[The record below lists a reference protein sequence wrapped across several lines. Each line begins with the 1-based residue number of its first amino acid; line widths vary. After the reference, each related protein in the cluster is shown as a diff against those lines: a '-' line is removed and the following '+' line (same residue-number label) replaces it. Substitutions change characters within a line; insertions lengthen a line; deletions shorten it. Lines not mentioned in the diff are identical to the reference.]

1 MAPRNSVRERVR
13 RVTGST
19 RTTGDPGCKSR
30 AGSYGKRFHG
40 TPVRAG
46 VVARSAGARRGS
58 RAPFGPRPGVARC
71 RTCSPPSPPSSCS
84 PPPSTARRPWCPG
97 LPLGAPA
104 VGVRRRLRAARPRP
118 ARRGAPG
125 APGCRSAPR
134 PWGCVADCESGG
146 RWDADTGNGYHG
158 GLQFAAATRRSSA
171 VPGTPRAPTGP
182 PRRSRWPGASCGCGA
197 GRHGRTAR
205 SGTGRPGAHRRTG
218 GTLTSVAARFRVPGG
233 AEALYRLNEATVGS
247 GPARRRHG
255 AALPPGSGPGRA
267 EGAAGPEQGVWSGT
281 GGSGGPPAGPPLGA
295 LDEAAHAG
303 G

>member
-84 PPPSTARRPWCPG
+84 PPPSTARRPP
-97 LPLGAPA
+97 GAPGCRSA
-104 VGVRRRLRAARPRP
+104 PRP
-118 ARRGAPG
+118 WGCVADCELLAPAQHGAAPPG

-158 GLQFAAATRRSSA
+158 GLQFAAATRRE
-171 VPGTPRAPTGP
+171 
-182 PRRSRWPGASCGCGA
+182 
-197 GRHGRTAR
+197 
-205 SGTGRPGAHRRTG
+205 
-218 GTLTSVAARFRVPGG
+218 FGG
-233 AEALYRLNEATVGS
+233 ARYAPSADRATPDDRG
-247 GPARRRHG
+247 
-255 AALPPGSGPGRA
+255 GPGRPA
-267 EGAAGPEQGVWSGT
+267 GAGLRGEAALRGAAR
-281 GGSGGPPAGPPLGA
+281 AGRAHTVEPGA
-295 LDEAAHAG
+295 P
-303 G
+303 

>member
-71 RTCSPPSPPSSCS
+71 RTCSPPSSPSSCS
-84 PPPSTARRPWCPG
+84 PPPSTARRP
-97 LPLGAPA
+97 
-104 VGVRRRLRAARPRP
+104 
-118 ARRGAPG
+118 PG

-134 PWGCVADCESGG
+134 PWGCVADCEPGG

-158 GLQFAAATRRSSA
+158 GLQFAAATRRE
-171 VPGTPRAPTGP
+171 
-182 PRRSRWPGASCGCGA
+182 
-197 GRHGRTAR
+197 
-205 SGTGRPGAHRRTG
+205 
-218 GTLTSVAARFRVPGG
+218 FGG
-233 AEALYRLNEATVGS
+233 ARYAPSADRATPDDRG
-247 GPARRRHG
+247 
-255 AALPPGSGPGRA
+255 GPGR
-267 EGAAGPEQGVWSGT
+267 
-281 GGSGGPPAGPPLGA
+281 PAGAGLGGMAA
-295 LDEAAHAG
+295 LRGAVRAGRAHTVEPGAP
-303 G
+303 